1 MKVLVINC
9 GSSSLKYQ
17 LIDMDGEKVLCKG
30 LCERIGMES
39 SMITHEAN
47 GHKATTPAIFPTHT
61 EAFAEVVKKM
71 TTGEGKC
78 INDVSEI
85 DAIGHRVVHGGEK
98 FKASCLIT
106 DEVIET
112 IRELSPLAPLHNPAG
127 ILGIEAARKVFGN
140 IPMVAVFDTA
150 FHSTMPP
157 KAYMYAIPYEYYEKY
172 GVRRYGFHGT
182 SHKYVAHKAAE
193 YLEEPIERLKLI
205 TCHLGNG
212 SSIAA
217 VDQGKV
223 VDTSMGMTP
232 LAGLMM
238 GTRCGDLDPSV
249 VNYLKYTLNI
259 TGHELDEI
267 LNKKSGLLGISGVS
281 SDKRD
286 VEEAAAAGNKRAQ
299 LASDMLNYQI
309 KKTVGSLHRCNGRRG
324 CHRLHRRHRRA
335 RRNCPCKGLPPHGLA
350 GHPHRYREEQ
360 APRGRCLRDHCLGR
374 KGAHSGHRYRR
385 GADDRPRH
393 QGSHREV
400 IVSPK
405 RLCKGRCFRNGRQR
419 LFFSAVIARR
429 K

>member
-1 MKVLVINC
+1 MMEEFEMKILVLNC

-17 LIDMDGEKVLCKG
+17 LIDMENEQVLTKG
-30 LCERIGMES
+30 LCERIGIDGS
-39 SMITHEAN
+39 VLTHKVPGKDNYVVE
-47 GHKATTPAIFPTHT
+47 TPMPDHSVAVQLVLDALTS
-61 EAFAEVVKKM
+61 AEHGVIKSVD
-71 TTGEGKC
+71 E
-78 INDVSEI
+78 IN
-85 DAIGHRVVHGGEK
+85 AIGHRVLHGGTK
-98 FKASCLIT
+98 FTKSIVVNEDVKAA
-106 DEVIET
+106 
-112 IRELSPLAPLHNPAG
+112 IRECFDLGPLHNPAN
-127 ILGIEAARKVFGN
+127 LMGIEACEKVCPGKPN
-140 IPMVAVFDTA
+140 VAVFDTT
-150 FHSTMPP
+150 FGMGMDEKS
-157 KAYMYAIPYEYYEKY
+157 YLYAIPHEYYEKY

-309 KKTVGSLHRCNGRRG
+309 KKTIGSYIAAMGGVDAIVFTGGIGEHDAAARAKI
-324 CHRLHRRHRRA
+324 CHHM
-335 RRNCPCKGLPPHGLA
+335 
-350 GHPHRYREEQ
+350 
-360 APRGRCLRDHCLGR
+360 DWLGIR
-374 KGAHSGHRYRR
+374 IDTDKNKHIQGDVCEITAWGAKVRT
-385 GADDRPRH
+385 
-393 QGSHREV
+393 
-400 IVSPK
+400 
-405 RLCKGRCFRNGRQR
+405 L
-419 LFFSAVIARR
+419 VIATDEELMIARDT
-429 K
+429 KEVVEK

>member
-1 MKVLVINC
+1 MKILVINC

-39 SMITHEAN
+39 SMVTHEAN
-47 GHKATTPAIFPTHT
+47 GKKATTPAILPTHT
-61 EAFAEVVKKM
+61 EAFTEVVRKM

-78 INDVSEI
+78 IEDVKEI
-85 DAIGHRVVHGGEK
+85 GAIGHRVVHGGEK
-98 FKASCLIT
+98 FQSSCLIT
-106 DEVIET
+106 DEVIQT
-112 IRELSPLAPLHNPAG
+112 LRELSPLAPLHNPAG
-127 ILGIEAARKVFGN
+127 ILGIESARKVFGMEV
-140 IPMVAVFDTA
+140 PQVAVFDTA

-182 SHKYVAHKAAE
+182 SHKYVSRKAAE
-193 YLEEPIERLKLI
+193 YLEEPIARLKLI

-212 SSIAA
+212 SSITA
-217 VDQGKV
+217 VDQGRV

-286 VEEAAAAGNKRAQ
+286 VEAAAAAGNERAK

-309 KKTVGSLHRCNGRRG
+309 KKLVGAYIAAMGGVDAIVFTGGIGEHDAVARAKI
-324 CHRLHRRHRRA
+324 CHHMDWLGIRIDTDKNKNIQGDVCEITAWGA
-335 RRNCPCKGLPPHGLA
+335 RVRTL
-350 GHPHRYREEQ
+350 
-360 APRGRCLRDHCLGR
+360 
-374 KGAHSGHRYRR
+374 
-385 GADDRPRH
+385 
-393 QGSHREV
+393 
-400 IVSPK
+400 
-405 RLCKGRCFRNGRQR
+405 
-419 LFFSAVIARR
+419 VIATDEELMIARDT
-429 K
+429 KEVVDKL

>member
-1 MKVLVINC
+1 MKILVINA

-17 LIDMDGEKVLCKG
+17 LIDVESGDVIAKG
-30 LCERIGMES
+30 LCERIGIENS
-39 SMITHEAN
+39 KLTY
-47 GHKATTPAIFPTHT
+47 KPAGKEPFELVQDMKDHT
-61 EAFAEVVKKM
+61 DAIKLVLDALVDEKHGVISDM
-71 TTGEGKC
+71 
-78 INDVSEI
+78 SEI
-85 DAIGHRVVHGGEK
+85 DAVGHRVVHGGEK
-98 FKASCLIT
+98 FAESVLLT
-106 DEVIET
+106 DEVLET
-112 IRELSPLAPLHNPAG
+112 IESLNDLAPLHNPANLMG
-127 ILGIEAARKVFGN
+127 IRACKAIMPN
-140 IPMVAVFDTA
+140 TPMVGVFDTA
-150 FHSTMPP
+150 FHQTMP
-157 KAYMYAIPYEYYEKY
+157 KEAFIYGLPYEAYTDNM
-172 GVRRYGFHGT
+172 VRRYGFHGT

-309 KKTVGSLHRCNGRRG
+309 KKTIGSYIAAMGGVDAIVFTGGIGEHDAIARAKICHHMDWLGIRIDTEKNEHPVGDVCDIT
-324 CHRLHRRHRRA
+324 A
-335 RRNCPCKGLPPHGLA
+335 W
-350 GHPHRYREEQ
+350 
-360 APRGRCLRDHCLGR
+360 
-374 KGAHSGHRYRR
+374 GAKVRT
-385 GADDRPRH
+385 
-393 QGSHREV
+393 
-400 IVSPK
+400 
-405 RLCKGRCFRNGRQR
+405 L
-419 LFFSAVIARR
+419 VIATDEELMIARDT
-429 K
+429 KEVLEK

>member
-1 MKVLVINC
+1 MKVLVINA

-17 LIDMDGEKVLCKG
+17 LLDTESGEVMAKG
-30 LCERIGMES
+30 LCERIGIDGVLTHTGNKSDEKFKFDIAMPTHKEAIQSVINILLDPEKGVIS
-39 SMITHEAN
+39 SM
-47 GHKATTPAIFPTHT
+47 
-61 EAFAEVVKKM
+61 
-71 TTGEGKC
+71 
-78 INDVSEI
+78 SEI
-85 DAIGHRVVHGGEK
+85 DAVGHRVVHGGEFFSDSVIITEK
-98 FKASCLIT
+98 VIKA
-106 DEVIET
+106 IEDCV
-112 IRELSPLAPLHNPAG
+112 PLAPLHNPPN
-127 ILGIEAARKVFGN
+127 LTGIEACREVMGPDV
-140 IPMVAVFDTA
+140 PMVAVFDTA
-150 FHSTMPP
+150 FHQTMPQSH
-157 KAYMYAIPYEYYEKY
+157 YMYAVPYEYYEKY
-172 GVRRYGFHGT
+172 KIRRYGFHGT

-286 VEEAAAAGNKRAQ
+286 VEEAALHGNKRAQ

-309 KKTVGSLHRCNGRRG
+309 KKVVGSYIAAMGGVDAIVFTGGIGEHDEIARAKV
-324 CHRLHRRHRRA
+324 CHHMDWLGIRIDTEK
-335 RRNCPCKGLPPHGLA
+335 NE
-350 GHPHRYREEQ
+350 HPVGDVCDIT
-360 APRGRCLRDHCLGR
+360 AW
-374 KGAHSGHRYRR
+374 GAKVRT
-385 GADDRPRH
+385 
-393 QGSHREV
+393 
-400 IVSPK
+400 
-405 RLCKGRCFRNGRQR
+405 L
-419 LFFSAVIARR
+419 VIATDEELMIARDT
-429 K
+429 KEVLEK

>member
-47 GHKATTPAIFPTHT
+47 GTKATTPAIFPTHT

-71 TTGEGKC
+71 TTGAGKC

-98 FKASCLIT
+98 FKSSCLIT
-106 DEVIET
+106 DEVINT
-112 IRELSPLAPLHNPAG
+112 LRELSPLAPLHNPAG

-286 VEEAAAAGNKRAQ
+286 VEEAAEAGNKRAQ

-309 KKTVGSLHRCNGRRG
+309 KKTIGSYIAAMGGVEHIQGDVCEIT
-324 CHRLHRRHRRA
+324 A
-335 RRNCPCKGLPPHGLA
+335 W
-350 GHPHRYREEQ
+350 
-360 APRGRCLRDHCLGR
+360 
-374 KGAHSGHRYRR
+374 GAKVRT
-385 GADDRPRH
+385 
-393 QGSHREV
+393 
-400 IVSPK
+400 
-405 RLCKGRCFRNGRQR
+405 L
-419 LFFSAVIARR
+419 VIATDEELMIARDT
-429 K
+429 KEVVEK